1 MTNRLTINADVIDG
15 ELAYEYT
22 LLLSAISTI
31 ISSGNNNTIFEGII
45 HLLIVTSR

>member
-31 ISSGNNNTIFEGII
+31 ISSGNNNTIFEDVLYIC
-45 HLLIVTSR
+45 